1 LGLRSTTADYKY
13 SHNGTDFFLNI
24 CGGLVSPHLKCPMS
38 SSACEIDKNK
48 YPNGASLGDYH
59 TMRFFHN
66 KHMDQHVI
74 VARFV
79 NGTNGMSM
87 TLEFFCDQT
96 TIGSPVL
103 QSTFRN
109 GREYN
114 FRWHTKCN
122 IIYPNNSNVISSS
135 IVLIIF
141 LAINLFF

>member
-87 TLEFFCDQT
+87 TLEFFFVIKLPLDHQFFKALSVMEENTIFVGTQNATSSIQT
-96 TIGSPVL
+96 TQTLFPL
-103 QSTFRN
+103 QL
-109 GREYN
+109 
-114 FRWHTKCN
+114 C
-122 IIYPNNSNVISSS
+122 
-135 IVLIIF
+135 
-141 LAINLFF
+141 